1 MRRGSGVSRDN
12 PRCIVRLALRLMMVA
27 SLAMLTGCASWF
39 GGSSWFSTKKSSFV
53 ASDSTASTDSATTT
67 SIFAKKKKPSPDLCV
82 ATARLCESRGDF
94 PGAATQYEIAL
105 KDSPDYVPALLSYA
119 HLQDHQNK
127 LAEATTLYQRAVK
140 ASPKEA
146 SAYNDMGLCYARRG
160 MATEALSAMGKAT
173 QLQPDKALYRNNLAC
188 VLVDQHRVD
197 DALAQLRAVD
207 NESVANYNLGIL
219 LEQRKQDTLAQTHF
233 QRAIELNPQFAEA
246 RAWSE
251 HLAKREAALAA
262 AQPGQPQQGPNSDIK
277 IANVPSYMQRPA
289 MSAGAPSG
297 AMGGQPTAQAG
308 IPPMPDTA
316 PRVASIP
323 PSMQRPPMYVAT
335 MPQNGTAIAPTPE
348 SLGIHALPPVQ

>member
-1 MRRGSGVSRDN
+1 M
-12 PRCIVRLALRLMMVA
+12 RLALRLIMVA

-39 GGSSWFSTKKSSFV
+39 GGSSWFSSDKKSSYI
-53 ASDSTASTDSATTT
+53 ASDSTASSDSTTTT
-67 SIFAKKKKPSPDLCV
+67 SFFAKKKKPSPDLCL
-82 ATARLCESRGDF
+82 ATAKLCESRGDF
-94 PGAATQYEIAL
+94 AGAAAQYEIAL
-105 KDSPDYVPALLSYA
+105 KDSPDNVPVLLSYA

-127 LAEATTLYQRAVK
+127 LPEATTLYERAVK
-140 ASPKEA
+140 ANPKEA
-146 SAYNDMGLCYARRG
+146 SACNDMGLCFARRG
-160 MATEALSAMGKAT
+160 MATEALSAMGKAA
-173 QLQPDKALYRNNLAC
+173 QLQPDKALYRNNLAS

-197 DALAQLRAVD
+197 DALLQLRAVN
-207 NESVANYNLGIL
+207 NESVANYDLGIL

-262 AQPGQPQQGPNSDIK
+262 AQPGQSQQGLNSDIK

-289 MSAGAPSG
+289 MAAGAPSG

-316 PRVASIP
+316 PRVAAIP
-323 PSMQRPPMYVAT
+323 PTMQRPPIYVAT
-335 MPQNGTAIAPTPE
+335 APQNGTAVAPTPE